1 MTNTTNV
8 AQLVPTT
15 PKKRK
20 PVVKPRDPQ
29 SIPQS
34 VDPLL
39 VSILSCPRQHNSPS
53 ELAFRNFMWSKL
65 AEFKNA
71 RTIGPFNM
79 QEKSIGFT
87 VKAADDKRSTTLF
100 SCHMDT
106 VDDPHPADARKKLD
120 YDPTF
125 GFIFLSNDSIG
136 RSLGADDGVG
146 VWIMLKMIEAGVPGT
161 YMFHTGEECG
171 GISAKANASKEGS
184 YLKQFDVCVAFDRP
198 HSNEIITH
206 QRAGTKCASDKFAKA
221 LSDKLNALG
230 QFQYKPSRSGVYT
243 DNFEYRQIIA
253 ECVNVGVGYEFQHGR
268 DETLDYTHAL
278 ALVQA
283 CCELEWESLPVDRDP
298 TEADPVTNYQQSKWY
313 KDWKREYMGQGHL
326 DWDEWDSAP
335 SKKEPEPKAHH
346 PTNTVPTMIEDAMT
360 ATLED
365 IRFTCDAESGVAAD
379 MIVALVREVARLR
392 AEVDQLNVLLGGA

>member
-1 MTNTTNV
+1 MTDTTNV

-53 ELAFRNFMWSKL
+53 ELAFRNFLWGKL
-65 AEFKNA
+65 VGLKGQD
-71 RTIGPFNM
+71 TIGPFNM
-79 QEKSIGFT
+79 QAGSIGFT

-100 SCHMDT
+100 SCHIDT
-106 VDDPHPADARKKLD
+106 VDDTQPTEARKTLD
-120 YDPTF
+120 YDPAF
-125 GFIFLSNDSIG
+125 GFIFLAKDSIG

-146 VWIMLKMIEAGVPGT
+146 VWIVLKMIEAGVPGT
-161 YMFHTGEECG
+161 YVFHTGEECG
-171 GISAKANASKEGS
+171 GISAKANADKEKK
-184 YLKQFDVCVAFDRP
+184 YLEQFDVCVAFDRP
-198 HSNEIITH
+198 GSNEVITH
-206 QRAGTKCASDKFAKA
+206 QRAGTKCASDKFAQA
-221 LSDKLNALG
+221 LSDKLNAQG
-230 QFQYKPSRSGVYT
+230 KFQYKPSQSGVYT
-243 DNFEYRQIIA
+243 DNFEYRRIIA
-253 ECVNVGVGYEFQHGR
+253 ECVNVGVGYDFQHGR

-278 ALVQA
+278 TLMQT
-283 CCELEWESLPVDRDP
+283 CCEIEWESLPVDRDP
-298 TEADPVTNYQQSKWY
+298 REVDPVYDYRQSKWY
-313 KDWKREYMGQGHL
+313 ADWQRNQLGQGQL
-326 DWDEWDSAP
+326 EWDDWDSTPA
-335 SKKEPEPKAHH
+335 KKEPEPKAHH
-346 PTNTVPTMIEDAMT
+346 PMDPVPTLIEDAMT

-365 IRFTCDAESGVAAD
+365 IRFTCDAEPAVGAD

>member
-1 MTNTTNV
+1 MEDN
-8 AQLVPTT
+8 T
-15 PKKRK
+15 PKQQ
-20 PVVKPRDPQ
+20 PVVTPQ
-29 SIPQS
+29 QTNRKKSGRQILVLIVTIVVAGAIAATVYWYTSINHAPVTQRQGVQNDGNLKSTGEENAIANVVEKASPS
-34 VDPLL
+34 V
-39 VSILSCPRQHNSPS
+39 VSILTNVETRTTYGIADTDAAGTGIIVSADGYILTNHHVVDGAKKIQVVTTDGDIYDDV
-53 ELAFRNFMWSKL
+53 KL
-65 AEFKNA
+65 VG
-71 RTIGPFNM
+71 T
-79 QEKSIGFT
+79 
-87 VKAADDKRSTTLF
+87 
-100 SCHMDT
+100 
-106 VDDPHPADARKKLD
+106 DPL
-120 YDPTF
+120 
-125 GFIFLSNDSIG
+125 NDV
-136 RSLGADDGVG
+136 A
-146 VWIMLKMIEAGVPGT
+146 
-161 YMFHTGEECG
+161 
-171 GISAKANASKEGS
+171 
-184 YLKQFDVCVAFDRP
+184 YLKVSGAKDLKPAELGDSSTLRVGQRVVA
-198 HSNEIITH
+198 I
-206 QRAGTKCASDKFAKA
+206 G
-221 LSDKLNALG
+221 NALG

-298 TEADPVTNYQQSKWY
+298 REVDPVYDYRQSKWY

-392 AEVDQLNVLLGGA
+392 AEVDQLNVLLGGS